1 MEVMI
6 AMAIFTV
13 GVLGL
18 YAMQFNSAKG
28 NVKANQQ
35 TGAVAIATQVVEQLM
50 RTPYSDPALSVTKQL
65 DGITRLS
72 PSHTAG
78 NSPNFVDGELSSLN
92 VQHAP
97 YINSITWEVFDLG
110 EGDPDGNPETEGVK
124 KVDLTVTYQGGRQV
138 DITFLRINMIGE

>member
-35 TGAVAIATQVVEQLM
+35 TGAVTAASQAVEQLM

-138 DITFLRINMIGE
+138 DITFLRIRMI

>member
-35 TGAVAIATQVVEQLM
+35 TGAVAIASQVVEQLM
-50 RTPYSDPALSVTKQL
+50 RTPYSDSALSVTKRL
-65 DGITRLS
+65 DETRLS

-78 NSPNFVDGELSSLN
+78 NSPNFNDGDLSSLN

-97 YINSITWEVFDLG
+97 YIKSITWEVFDLG

>member
-35 TGAVAIATQVVEQLM
+35 TGAVAVASQVVEQLM
-50 RTPYSDPALSVTKQL
+50 RTPYSDSALSVTKQL
-65 DGITRLS
+65 DGTPLS
-72 PSHTAG
+72 HPHDAD
-78 NSPNFVDGELSSLN
+78 NPADKLLDLKID
-92 VQHAP
+92 HAP

-138 DITFLRINMIGE
+138 DITFLRIKMIGE